1 MWIVCCSIPRFSV
14 PDLFLS
20 FSCETKPGKESLHLR
35 LAYCSL
41 AGASSGS
48 GSGGGGGEG
57 EGRGSN

>member
-1 MWIVCCSIPRFSV
+1 MWIICCSIPRLSV

-20 FSCETKPGKESLHLR
+20 FSGETKSGKESLHLR

-48 GSGGGGGEG
+48 GSGGGEG
-57 EGRGSN
+57 KGRGSN